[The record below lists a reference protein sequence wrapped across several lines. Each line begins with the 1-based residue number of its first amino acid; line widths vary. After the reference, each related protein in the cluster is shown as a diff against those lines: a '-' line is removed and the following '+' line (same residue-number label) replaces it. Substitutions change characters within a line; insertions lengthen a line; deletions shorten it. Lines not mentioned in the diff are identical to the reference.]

1 MTQAAA
7 PATVNLGFLTVL
19 QEGGNYTGGYLVT
32 NSWGRPVE
40 FRLTSAVQ
48 PNRVQQI
55 LYAGTLQSYLCAEL
69 IGKTLV
75 EKTGIPVQLLFTDKD
90 AVLELR
96 MRVNVPVVYLLPAE
110 DPRAATLGGESTCV
124 RAAAEGRSAFT
135 CHPRFAT
142 DTAEARQLVERL
154 EPAFDLSEP
163 FVRIRE
169 AISEARRLGVARKE

>member
-1 MTQAAA
+1 MAQAAA

-19 QEGGNYTGGYLVT
+19 QEGGSYTGGYLVT
-32 NSWGRPVE
+32 NTWGRPVE

-75 EKTGIPVQLLFTDKD
+75 EKTGIPVQLLLTDKEP
-90 AVLELR
+90 VLELR
-96 MRVNVPVVYLLPAE
+96 MRVSVPVVYLVPSE
-110 DPRAATLGGESTCV
+110 ETRTATLAHGQ
-124 RAAAEGRSAFT
+124 AALA

-142 DTAEARQLVERL
+142 DVAEARGLVERL

-169 AISEARRLGVARKE
+169 AIGEARRLGVARKE